1 MHENLRFP
9 DIEVSNVD
17 FTKLLHKAT
26 FWGQGCLSE
35 ILRLRRHFEHAMF
48 VNLVLGIDI
57 VFVGFC
63 QLKFV
68 AKEDFISFQN
78 DLGMD
83 INLSL
88 PKVVVQPLEDYIKHS
103 RVLGKLYFLE
113 SSMARLNLGAY
124 KKIKS
129 G

>member
-1 MHENLRFP
+1 
-9 DIEVSNVD
+9 
-17 FTKLLHKAT
+17 
-26 FWGQGCLSE
+26 
-35 ILRLRRHFEHAMF
+35 MF

-68 AKEDFISFQN
+68 AKEDFISLRN

-88 PKVVVQPLEDYIKHS
+88 PKVVVQPLENYIKHW
-103 RVLGKLYFLE
+103 RAKVWENYFP
-113 SSMARLNLGAY
+113 
-124 KKIKS
+124 
-129 G
+129 